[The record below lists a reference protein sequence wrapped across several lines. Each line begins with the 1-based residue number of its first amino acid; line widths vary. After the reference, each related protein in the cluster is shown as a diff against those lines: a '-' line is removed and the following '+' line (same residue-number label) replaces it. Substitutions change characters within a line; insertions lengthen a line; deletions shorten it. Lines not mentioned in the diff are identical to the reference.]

1 MLRFLKAAKGKWT
14 TWFALSMTGL
24 ATVPTVLPDS
34 WDQIAYFIPPP
45 HRDKVH
51 HGLLAA
57 GFLGV
62 IFLRVRRDISTPPVS

>member
-1 MLRFLKAAKGKWT
+1 MLRFWTQAKGKWT
-14 TWFALSMTGL
+14 TWFALGMTGL

-34 WDQIAYFIPPP
+34 WDQIAYFIPPQ

-51 HGLLAA
+51 HGVLAA

-62 IFLRVRRDISTPPVS
+62 IWLRVRRDVKAP